1 MSKLIPNV
9 YKVMYLTVLLSVIYL
24 WKYVWKSLKTNSAFK
39 CILQT
44 WTHLD
49 EDYQALT
56 RQLETVE
63 TSIPS
68 VGLVEESEERLAERI
83 ALYQVIIAFWD
94 FCHCILTHS
103 QFIFN
108 DVLDV

>member
-1 MSKLIPNV
+1 MKKYGSKCLQ
-9 YKVMYLTVLLSVIYL
+9 KLFELSYFCQFRPVSFSFEKICGGP
-24 WKYVWKSLKTNSAFK
+24 WKTNSTFK

-49 EDYQALT
+49 EDYQELT
-56 RQLETVE
+56 KQLETVE

-83 ALYQVIIAFWD
+83 ALYQVITAGFWIVVTD
-94 FCHCILTHS
+94 TI
-103 QFIFN
+103 I
-108 DVLDV
+108 